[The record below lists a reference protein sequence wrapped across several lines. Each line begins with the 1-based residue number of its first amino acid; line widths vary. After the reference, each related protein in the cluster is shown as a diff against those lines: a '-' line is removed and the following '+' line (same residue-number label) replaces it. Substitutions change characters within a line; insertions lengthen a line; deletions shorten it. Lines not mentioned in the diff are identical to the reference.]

1 MKLKNIL
8 SSAAPHL
15 LIILGFLVVS
25 LIYNYPILEGN
36 KLLQNDMIQAQGS
49 AQMLQEFKKETGTV
63 SLWAPSMFG
72 GMPAFM
78 IYMDYPMSLTTRI
91 GRFITY
97 SIPSPANL
105 LFLYMLGFYLMAIML
120 GYRKELAILGAIGFA
135 FASYSVINI
144 EAGHVSKVIAVAF
157 LPPFVGAVIM
167 TYRGKILLGSAL
179 VGIFAGIELYANHI
193 QITYYAG
200 LALILY
206 AIYELIIRLRST
218 EDRSLKLKEFAFAS
232 IALAIAG
239 TLSIGSHASRLM
251 VSYSYAEQSNRGG
264 SELKSNTESKGGT
277 DRDYAF
283 QWSYGKMETFTY
295 LIPNFYGGGSG
306 SGASLG
312 EKSKTY
318 QLFQENGLNPQI
330 AANMPYYW
338 GAQPFTSG
346 PAYMGAIVCFL
357 FVLGMFLSK
366 NSIKWWLLSVVILF
380 TMLAWGKNF
389 AGFNNFV
396 FDYIPLY
403 NKFRAVTMVLS
414 IIPLFLVWGAI
425 LGLQTLFEEGVDK
438 AKARYALQWSGGI
451 VGGLILFFALL
462 GGSFQNY
469 TTNGYQE
476 SFDASGKKTQMNQ
489 DDLFTKNLSQQ
500 LGNNENMAQDIMQ
513 AIRSDRAAMQRND
526 AWRSFIFVALA
537 FGVLWFAFGGAIPPV
552 YAVSAVALLMLVDMW
567 GVDWRY
573 LNDENFVKPSRFEAV
588 FDPTEADKKILADKT
603 LSFRVLNTTVSPF
616 NDATTSYWHQSIGGY
631 HGAKL
636 RRYQDVIEQ
645 HLGQNNRATY
655 NMLNTKYFI
664 VGGENGQP
672 VAQENPEA
680 LGNAWFVKEFKIVNT
695 PDEEINALKEFNPA
709 QTAFID
715 KDFEV
720 LVKILNITP
729 DPKASIKLTKNDPNY
744 LVYESNT
751 TSPQLAIFSEV
762 YYVNK
767 GKSEWQAYIDGKP
780 VPHLRADYILRGLVI
795 PGGKHKIEFKF
806 DSQIYHLGETIA
818 LICSLILLLG
828 LGFAIFKAV
837 SAKKED

>member
-1 MKLKNIL
+1 
-8 SSAAPHL
+8 
-15 LIILGFLVVS
+15 
-25 LIYNYPILEGN
+25 
-36 KLLQNDMIQAQGS
+36 
-49 AQMLQEFKKETGTV
+49 
-63 SLWAPSMFG
+63 
-72 GMPAFM
+72 
-78 IYMDYPMSLTTRI
+78 
-91 GRFITY
+91 
-97 SIPSPANL
+97 
-105 LFLYMLGFYLMAIML
+105 
-120 GYRKELAILGAIGFA
+120 
-135 FASYSVINI
+135 
-144 EAGHVSKVIAVAF
+144 
-157 LPPFVGAVIM
+157 
-167 TYRGKILLGSAL
+167 
-179 VGIFAGIELYANHI
+179 
-193 QITYYAG
+193 
-200 LALILY
+200 
-206 AIYELIIRLRST
+206 
-218 EDRSLKLKEFAFAS
+218 
-232 IALAIAG
+232 
-239 TLSIGSHASRLM
+239 
-251 VSYSYAEQSNRGG
+251 
-264 SELKSNTESKGGT
+264 
-277 DRDYAF
+277 
-283 QWSYGKMETFTY
+283 
-295 LIPNFYGGGSG
+295 
-306 SGASLG
+306 
-312 EKSKTY
+312 
-318 QLFQENGLNPQI
+318 
-330 AANMPYYW
+330 
-338 GAQPFTSG
+338 
-346 PAYMGAIVCFL
+346 
-357 FVLGMFLSK
+357 
-366 NSIKWWLLSVVILF
+366 
-380 TMLAWGKNF
+380 
-389 AGFNNFV
+389 
-396 FDYIPLY
+396 
-403 NKFRAVTMVLS
+403 
-414 IIPLFLVWGAI
+414 
-425 LGLQTLFEEGVDK
+425 
-438 AKARYALQWSGGI
+438 
-451 VGGLILFFALL
+451 
-462 GGSFQNY
+462 
-469 TTNGYQE
+469 
-476 SFDASGKKTQMNQ
+476 
-489 DDLFTKNLSQQ
+489 
-500 LGNNENMAQDIMQ
+500 
-513 AIRSDRAAMQRND
+513 
-526 AWRSFIFVALA
+526 
-537 FGVLWFAFGGAIPPV
+537 
-552 YAVSAVALLMLVDMW
+552 MW